1 MNLSK
6 ISLKHSVLVISLAG
20 IALFF
25 SLGFST
31 QNHNPKIALS
41 SAQADAGF
49 PVRIRIPKINID
61 TSVEKVGLTPEGAM
75 SVPMYPQDTA
85 WFDLG
90 PRPGELGSSV
100 IDGHSGYKDNKPAV
114 FDNLG
119 QLQKGDKVYIEDE
132 KGEINTFVVRE
143 LRNYDP
149 NQNAEDVFSS
159 DDGISH
165 LNLITCGGA
174 WDETDKTHSSRLV
187 VFTDKETE

>member
-1 MNLSK
+1 
-6 ISLKHSVLVISLAG
+6 
-20 IALFF
+20 
-25 SLGFST
+25 
-31 QNHNPKIALS
+31 
-41 SAQADAGF
+41 
-49 PVRIRIPKINID
+49 
-61 TSVEKVGLTPEGAM
+61 
-75 SVPMYPQDTA
+75 
-85 WFDLG
+85 LG